1 MELLQTALVIAYLL
15 ITSYFFINWLEFFN
29 QTPSSSVEDRF
40 LSVVVL
46 VIATILWPFVI
57 PISYLEFF
65 QAGKSQFKVMPVVL
79 AISLISLLLYLG

>member
-1 MELLQTALVIAYLL
+1 MELIQTALVIAYLL
-15 ITSYFFINWLEFFN
+15 ITSYFFINWLKFFN

-46 VIATILWPFVI
+46 SIATILWPFVI

-65 QAGKSQFKVMPVVL
+65 KAGKYQLKVMPVVL
-79 AISLISLLLYLG
+79 GMFLISLLLYLG